1 MSSKCKNRV
10 SGISALR
17 AMLYDTGAQRTQIR
31 RIHKWIDASSEVSKI
46 PKVPINI
53 TLCHTE
59 HSITP
64 ALQAKT
70 LKYAAENTWIM
81 DPSRNHT
88 EKEQQTK
95 PNVTRRK
102 ETTKIRAEINGID
115 TKKTIEKINK
125 TKSWFFENIN
135 KTDKPLIRPT
145 KEKERTH
152 NQKWKRWRYKW
163 HHKNTKGHKTRL
175 WTIYMPTIWGT

>member
-1 MSSKCKNRV
+1 
-10 SGISALR
+10 
-17 AMLYDTGAQRTQIR
+17 
-31 RIHKWIDASSEVSKI
+31 
-46 PKVPINI
+46 
-53 TLCHTE
+53 
-59 HSITP
+59 
-64 ALQAKT
+64 
-70 LKYAAENTWIM
+70 M
-81 DPSRNHT
+81 DPSRNHA

-152 NQKWKRWRYKW
+152 NQK
-163 HHKNTKGHKTRL
+163 
-175 WTIYMPTIWGT
+175 